1 MRARSHPVF
10 AALGL
15 AAALGG
21 CNSTGYSACYQ
32 VECPYPSAHE
42 DSSAGYV
49 LAHPPHHPAFGELP
63 FDDPSYDYTH
73 RSLTISPGA
82 GNAQA
87 ANMALQTTTPWPR
100 YSRDTNIP
108 GNGAQMTK
116 AIHEFESGQ
125 RPPLQSTGGGGPA
138 IEINNNSVGSV
149 PPVQ

>member
-1 MRARSHPVF
+1 MRARSRRMF

-15 AAALGG
+15 TAALGG
-21 CNSTGYSACYQ
+21 CNSPGYSSCYQ
-32 VECPYPSAHE
+32 VACPYR
-42 DSSAGYV
+42 
-49 LAHPPHHPAFGELP
+49 PAFVEPP

-73 RSLTISPGA
+73 RRLTISPGA

-87 ANMALQTTTPWPR
+87 ANLALQTATPWPR

-125 RPPLQSTGGGGPA
+125 RPPLQSTGSSGPA
-138 IEINNNSVGSV
+138 IEINNTSSAT
-149 PPVQ
+149 PPTSQ